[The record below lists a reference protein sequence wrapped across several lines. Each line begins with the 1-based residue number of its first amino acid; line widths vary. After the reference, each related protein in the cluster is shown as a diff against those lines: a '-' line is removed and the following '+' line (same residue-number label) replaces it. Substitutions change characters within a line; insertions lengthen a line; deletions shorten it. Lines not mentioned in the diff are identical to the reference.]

1 MRIYF
6 QKVGEQQDIA
16 TGMAVGFTINH
27 VVAVLLH
34 PLDNPV
40 TLP

>member
-1 MRIYF
+1 
-6 QKVGEQQDIA
+6 
-16 TGMAVGFTINH
+16 MAVGFTINH